1 MDITFNMNST
11 LLRISFVAYFTDDYF
26 WKIMAHGYRSD
37 HDAQILASTI
47 RLRAAEET
55 KSRLKC
61 LIPDHFLTY
70 LQK

>member
-1 MDITFNMNST
+1 M
-11 LLRISFVAYFTDDYF
+11 
-26 WKIMAHGYRSD
+26 SD

-55 KSRLKC
+55 KSRFKC
-61 LIPDHFLTY
+61 LIPDHFPVY

>member
-1 MDITFNMNST
+1 M
-11 LLRISFVAYFTDDYF
+11 
-26 WKIMAHGYRSD
+26 KAHGYWSD

-47 RLRAAEET
+47 RLRAVEET

>member
-1 MDITFNMNST
+1 M
-11 LLRISFVAYFTDDYF
+11 
-26 WKIMAHGYRSD
+26 KAHGYRSD

-55 KSRLKC
+55 KSRFKC
-61 LIPDHFLTY
+61 LIPDHLPVC

>member
-1 MDITFNMNST
+1 MKA
-11 LLRISFVAYFTDDYF
+11 R
-26 WKIMAHGYRSD
+26 GYRSD

-55 KSRLKC
+55 KSRL
-61 LIPDHFLTY
+61 IPDHFLTY

>member
-1 MDITFNMNST
+1 M
-11 LLRISFVAYFTDDYF
+11 
-26 WKIMAHGYRSD
+26 KAHGYRSD
-37 HDAQILASTI
+37 HHVQVMASTI